1 MQGSVA
7 FLQVAFGLARRRQE
21 RWSQEEL
28 WVLIQVQCFRGPTLL
43 KQAQFIEAGSVLPT
57 SNPFYSDRAKAEIE
71 LLHNRPA
78 TLDEEGLRLGV
89 EVDEAALGD
98 SVVNFSQE
106 PNYGAFLD
114 VPGPSDENPRVAR
127 VEASAGEQV
136 LPMPEGGAPK
146 PFSPLSGKGR
156 GTSGAVPGLSGRSEP
171 SAMSGAVSGLSD
183 STRPDLLEVSRAAP
197 GLGGM
202 ARDGPPVVDDDRDDD
217 QAELIP
223 AAEDGRLQKME
234 VLLAQ
239 VLEENQLLKNKLST
253 ESQSSWYSQRTV
265 QGDGLGQ
272 CSPASIAH
280 GYGVSPVGP
289 CGSRDFTGDYLD
301 PMGGMVGPSFGFPGQ
316 QLSVNRARL
325 QQAQLAGAFE
335 LS

>member
-1 MQGSVA
+1 M
-7 FLQVAFGLARRRQE
+7 
-21 RWSQEEL
+21 
-28 WVLIQVQCFRGPTLL
+28 
-43 KQAQFIEAGSVLPT
+43 
-57 SNPFYSDRAKAEIE
+57 
-71 LLHNRPA
+71 
-78 TLDEEGLRLGV
+78 

-98 SVVNFSQE
+98 SVVNLSQE

-136 LPMPEGGAPK
+136 LPMPEVGAPK

-156 GTSGAVPGLSGRSEP
+156 GTSGAVPGLSGRSEL
-171 SAMSGAVSGLSD
+171 SAVSGAVSGLSD
-183 STRPDLLEVSRAAP
+183 STRPDFLEASRAAP
-197 GLGGM
+197 GLGGI

-272 CSPASIAH
+272 CSPASFAH
-280 GYGVSPVGP
+280 GYDRFQVASSAGVSPVGP

-301 PMGGMVGPSFGFPGQ
+301 SMGSMVGPSFGFPGQ

-325 QQAQLAGAFE
+325 QQAQFAGALNFPGVGE
-335 LS
+335 VSGALGGSRGLPVQGSGVLRPLPPPVEPPTSSCTSVASSVCSRCPGRRSDSRDGLRVLYT